1 MPMEEEGDAVPH
13 ESKVVG
19 TLCVSRVC
27 RVCCIRACLGVSSV
41 SVVRCWANNVVC
53 AWCVWVAWFTVV
65 SVLSLMMVCR
75 FIMSVHVRG

>member
-41 SVVRCWANNVVC
+41 GVVRCWANNVVC
-53 AWCVWVAWFTVV
+53 AWCV
-65 SVLSLMMVCR
+65 
-75 FIMSVHVRG
+75 